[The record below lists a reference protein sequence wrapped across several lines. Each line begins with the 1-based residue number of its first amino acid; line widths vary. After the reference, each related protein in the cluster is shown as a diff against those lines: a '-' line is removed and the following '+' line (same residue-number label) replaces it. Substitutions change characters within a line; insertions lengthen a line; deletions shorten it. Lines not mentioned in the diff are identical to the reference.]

1 MSGKRDISR
10 PGRNGGKLLN
20 VKKGEPSPNPAGLP
34 KGTLHSKTIIRK
46 WLEAVEKAKNP
57 ITSETENLTQL
68 DIITLKQL
76 EKARKGDTI
85 AFRELLDRMEG
96 KAHQSTD
103 LTSKGKSIVPVNF
116 VLDERFRKDGKDDTG
131 IPT

>member
-1 MSGKRDISR
+1 MARIVE
-10 PGRNGGKLLN
+10 GRNGGKL
-20 VKKGEPSPNPAGLP
+20 KIPDKGEPSPNPAGMP

-46 WLEAVEKAKNP
+46 WLEAAEKAKNP
-57 ITSETENLTQL
+57 ISGQEENLSQL

-96 KAHQSTD
+96 KAQQSID
-103 LTSKGKSIVPVNF
+103 VSSLGESVAPKQSLTEDQINKLIEKF
-116 VLDERFRKDGKDDTG
+116 
-131 IPT
+131 